1 MKTVF
6 KTLTPEQEI
15 AFMRTELKLET
26 PVLLLDRIVG
36 HFTILQTRSGLLLS
50 LVTICL
56 TISGFSGHR
65 IAAAGLLPACLLAL
79 GLFLVVLCA
88 AVLFSG
94 PLQLRWATRHACE
107 GGLDATLIAM
117 LELRNFRTRRYRLAT
132 VVLFSGL
139 TCCMSAV
146 ILFVLREGLAA

>member
-56 TISGFSGHR
+56 TISGFS
-65 IAAAGLLPACLLAL
+65 
-79 GLFLVVLCA
+79 
-88 AVLFSG
+88 
-94 PLQLRWATRHACE
+94 
-107 GGLDATLIAM
+107 
-117 LELRNFRTRRYRLAT
+117 
-132 VVLFSGL
+132 
-139 TCCMSAV
+139 
-146 ILFVLREGLAA
+146 